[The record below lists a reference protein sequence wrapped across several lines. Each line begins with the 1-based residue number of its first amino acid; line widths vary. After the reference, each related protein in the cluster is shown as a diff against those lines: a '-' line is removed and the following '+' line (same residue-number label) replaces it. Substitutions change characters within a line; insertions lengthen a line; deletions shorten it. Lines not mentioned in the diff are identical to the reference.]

1 MKRKARLAVTWL
13 CMLSVFFG
21 FMPNTLPSA
30 AAAANSGDLIWPNPG
45 AVKLTK
51 SAEPTGTK
59 GEWKITLTAEGK
71 NLKTGGSDVVL
82 VIDKSGS
89 MNDKQRM
96 AKAIDAANRFV
107 DNLLVKDSTTR
118 IAVVTFNKNY
128 QEVSGF
134 KGIEQKDALKQAIQ
148 GIRAD
153 GGTNIQAGLLR
164 ARTLLE
170 SSNAQNKV
178 VVLLS
183 DGEPTYSYKAST
195 AANHTWPGGKYDFIL
210 SNFNYNTILG
220 SGSNF
225 SLKYGSWWNQFDQS
239 YKING
244 KTVLDNGIGTISEAK
259 NIIDSGA
266 NIYSIGLDVGSNSNA
281 TYVLTNSQNKG
292 YYSSNSSELEK
303 IFAELAS
310 KIAFAA
316 ENAQVTDPMGDM
328 FNLKM
333 KGSSVSEDDY
343 KASQGTVTWNPATE
357 TFAWNV
363 GNIVEGTPATLTYTV
378 LMDLSKNPD
387 PSKLYPTNGNTTMNY
402 TDANSQRTAKDFE
415 VPEVSFGKGSILV
428 KGYKVNAEG
437 SPVNADGE
445 VVERPDLAEELYS
458 NYFMV
463 DGNKALDIG
472 QSYSVPAPPI
482 DSYYLKVGSNPTTV
496 DLTLSKP
503 SQIIW
508 FGFTDAPSKLTI
520 VHRAGDK
527 VFESSEVDKAPGESV
542 DVGSKAFP
550 GYHFTDAVVSEGSGL
565 NVSGGR
571 VTGVMPGKN
580 ATITFN
586 YAASEQSVT
595 VKYYKEGTTEE
606 VHPSKVVK
614 GKTGD
619 TVELIAE
626 TVAGYSVVKPDKVD
640 YKFTAEGKQEHLFY
654 YKGSAQKL
662 TVNYVEEGTDK
673 VLAPARSVDGV
684 TGQTVE
690 LTAEEVAGYTPL
702 KESDSYTFKAEG
714 NVYTFYYKG
723 SAQKLTVNYLEEGTD
738 KVLAPAKTVDG
749 VTGQTIELTAEE
761 VAGYTPVKAKDNY
774 TFKAEGN

>member
-1 MKRKARLAVTWL
+1 MKRRLRLAVTWL

-59 GEWKITLTAEGK
+59 GEWEITLTAEGK
-71 NLKTGGSDVVL
+71 NLKSGGSDVVL

-96 AKAIDAANRFV
+96 TKARDAANKFV

-118 IAVVTFNKNY
+118 IAVVTFNKAY

-134 KGIEQKDALKQAIQ
+134 KGADQKDALKQAIQ
-148 GIRAD
+148 GIKAD

-170 SSNAQNKV
+170 RSNAQNKV

-195 AANHTWPGGKYDFIL
+195 AANHTWPGGKYNFIL
-210 SNFNYNTILG
+210 SNFNYNNVIG
-220 SGSNF
+220 SGS
-225 SLKYGSWWNQFDQS
+225 SYGLGRYEYGLDYDWWNG
-239 YKING
+239 YKWNIS
-244 KTVLDNGIGTISEAK
+244 DNGIGTISEARHV
-259 NIIDSGA
+259 IDSGV

-328 FNLKM
+328 FDLKM
-333 KGSSVSEDDY
+333 KGDSLSEEDY
-343 KASQGTVTWNPATE
+343 KASQGTVTWNSATE
-357 TFAWNV
+357 TFTWNV
-363 GNIVEGTPATLTYTV
+363 GNIVEGTPATLTYKV
-378 LMDLSKNPD
+378 VMDQSKNPD
-387 PSKLYPTNGNTTMNY
+387 PNGLYPTNGKTTMNY
-402 TDANSQRTAKDFE
+402 TDANSQHTAKDFE

-437 SPVNADGE
+437 TPVNADGE

-458 NYFMV
+458 DYFKV
-463 DGNKALDIG
+463 NGDKALDIG
-472 QSYSVPAPPI
+472 QSYSVPAPSV
-482 DSYYLKVGSNPTTV
+482 DNYHLKVGTNPTNV

-520 VHRAGDK
+520 VHQAGDK

-542 DVGSKAFP
+542 DVGSKTFP
-550 GYHFTDAVVSEGSGL
+550 GYHFTDVVVSEGSGL
-565 NVSGGR
+565 NVSDGR

-580 ATITFN
+580 VTITFN

-606 VHPSKVVK
+606 VHPSKSVS

-619 TVELIAE
+619 TVKLVAE
-626 TVAGYSVVKPDKVD
+626 KVAGYSAMAPSEVD
-640 YKFTAEGKQEHLFY
+640 YKFTVEGKQEHIFY
-654 YKGSAQKL
+654 YTAGEQSV
-662 TVNYVEEGTDK
+662 TVKYVDRE
-673 VLAPARSVDGV
+673 
-684 TGQTVE
+684 
-690 LTAEEVAGYTPL
+690 
-702 KESDSYTFKAEG
+702 
-714 NVYTFYYKG
+714 
-723 SAQKLTVNYLEEGTD
+723 
-738 KVLAPAKTVDG
+738 
-749 VTGQTIELTAEE
+749 
-761 VAGYTPVKAKDNY
+761 
-774 TFKAEGN
+774 